1 MILSFL
7 SDLFG
12 SIFLLSLVFLMAIV
26 VEYKFSLIGQIL
38 DVGHNI
44 MSYLN
49 PMNLF
54 NQNKTIQG
62 FENQLFETDNMNMIN
77 DRFGSNEKS
86 KLSPGNAFSNSSE
99 KLLSD
104 FIPIQSDNEAQNAW
118 SKIPSQTCLKHDDSE
133 KLKPL
138 ANYYQRTNNYKRT
151 HPDDCSAPFHEMLG
165 TFYKPTLGIGQTIPS
180 GLPLPGSIVS
190 CNGSKSEIVGNA
202 SSFTQSLLE

>member
-44 MSYLN
+44 MNHLN

-54 NQNKTIQG
+54 NQNKIIQG
-62 FENQLFETDNMNMIN
+62 FQNQLFETDNMNMIN

-165 TFYKPTLGIGQTIPS
+165 TFYKPTLGVGQTIPS